1 MTAPNRLF
9 CTVSLKALR
18 HLSSLTTI
26 LGLSSDIVRASCA
39 MHRIWEGG
47 GREGGGRGR
56 EGGGR
61 EGDREREGER
71 EL

>member
-26 LGLSSDIVRASCA
+26 LGLSSDIVRASCV
-39 MHRIWEGG
+39 MHRIWERG
-47 GREGGGRGR
+47 GR

-61 EGDREREGER
+61 EGGRGRGRERVVKNKYCR
-71 EL
+71 

>member
-18 HLSSLTTI
+18 HLSFLTTI
-26 LGLSSDIVRASCA
+26 LDLSSDIVRASCVI
-39 MHRIWEGG
+39 HRIWEGG
-47 GREGGGRGR
+47 GREGGGREAGS
-56 EGGGR
+56 EAGS
-61 EGDREREGER
+61 EGER

>member
-47 GREGGGRGR
+47 GERGEGGR
-56 EGGGR
+56 EGGSEAGS
-61 EGDREREGER
+61 EGER